1 MQSRKI
7 ILSSLAG
14 ILLFLM
20 AGFIWM
26 FNQKSEQDARINQ
39 QIQSIPS
46 MTLATLNGEKV
57 QIDEFASDRPF
68 LLVYFNSTC
77 DMCKIT
83 LQALETRIEEFNHVR
98 ILLASN
104 QLQNELE
111 GVLEE
116 YPFLLQQHVK
126 LVLDEEMHLSTYLG
140 VRSVPSIFCYDSSRA
155 LVASYQGPVKLDII
169 LEKLPQR
176 KEGRP

>member
-20 AGFIWM
+20 AGLIWM

-116 YPFLLQQHVK
+116 YPFLHQQHVK

-169 LEKLPQR
+169 LEKLPHR